1 VLVDYDIFVKVPMLD
16 ARDVG
21 SMQRLYDAAD
31 LDFSLRPGTAAED
44 KGLVLPTVSDDYTG
58 AGPDLG
64 ALERGR
70 PAPHYG
76 PRTGARMP

>member
-1 VLVDYDIFVKVPMLD
+1 MLD
-16 ARDVG
+16 ASDVG
-21 SMQRLYDAAD
+21 SIQRLYDAAD

-44 KGLVLPTVSDDYTG
+44 RGLVLPNVSDDFSG

-70 PAPHYG
+70 VAPHYG
-76 PRTGARMP
+76 PRTGARVP